1 MDSSGGEEAGSGTE
15 SGSGSESGSSEDVPE
30 ITEEDARKKRS
41 I

>member
-15 SGSGSESGSSEDVPE
+15 SGSGSESGSEDVPE
-30 ITEEDARKKRS
+30 KTEEAERKKRS

>member
-15 SGSGSESGSSEDVPE
+15 SGSGSESGSEDVPE